1 MSKGI
6 VIDSSAHVAMLLGED
21 EAKRITRAVIGA
33 DIRLVSAFSML
44 ETAIVITSKKGMPG
58 QQDLDTLS
66 ERHHLEVAPLTPE
79 QVKLGRDAWYQ
90 FGKGRHPAA
99 LNIGDCCSYAL
110 AKTSG
115 YQLLCKGAD
124 FSLTDLELV
133 AY

>member
-1 MSKGI
+1 M
-6 VIDSSAHVAMLLGED
+6 VIDSSALVAMLLGEN
-21 EAKRITRAVIGA
+21 EAKRITRAIVGA

-44 ETAIVITSKKGMPG
+44 ETAIVIVSKKGISG
-58 QQDLDTLS
+58 QQDLDALS
-66 ERHHLEVAPLTPE
+66 ERHNLEVTPLTPE

-110 AKTSG
+110 AKASG

-124 FSLTDLELV
+124 FPLTDLELI